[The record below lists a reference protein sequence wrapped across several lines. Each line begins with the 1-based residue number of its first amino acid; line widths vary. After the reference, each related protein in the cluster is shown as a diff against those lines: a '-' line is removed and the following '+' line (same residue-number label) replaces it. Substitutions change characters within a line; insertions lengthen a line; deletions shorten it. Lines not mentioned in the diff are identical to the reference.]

1 MTYSVPQD
9 MSSQGVPEVA
19 QERSFEEQVGGH
31 LARLDAE
38 RTAPVEKPAD
48 DASVL
53 TFPML
58 LDIYSGWVSRS
69 AMALVDPKRGGLA
82 VVVGAS
88 DNADNVRARILRRFE
103 EQSGGA
109 AAPDRLLGPL
119 RAFLSYLSGPAN
131 PLGSDDRARA
141 RRLLDAMPL
150 VALPAASDLGGAA
163 ALRADVVT
171 SVVAEIE
178 ALRRDMRLIL
188 GATIREVLTPRLDLI
203 ESLVRGGQQ

>member
-88 DNADNVRARILRRFE
+88 DNADNVRNEILRRFE

-109 AAPDRLLGPL
+109 AA
-119 RAFLSYLSGPAN
+119 
-131 PLGSDDRARA
+131 
-141 RRLLDAMPL
+141 
-150 VALPAASDLGGAA
+150 
-163 ALRADVVT
+163 LRADVKYDDGFFYLHQDQLD
-171 SVVAEIE
+171 
-178 ALRRDMRLIL
+178 ALHALL
-188 GATIREVLTPRLDLI
+188 
-203 ESLVRGGQQ
+203 SLVHYDDLAESWLKMLPVELRPQGRGEQQ